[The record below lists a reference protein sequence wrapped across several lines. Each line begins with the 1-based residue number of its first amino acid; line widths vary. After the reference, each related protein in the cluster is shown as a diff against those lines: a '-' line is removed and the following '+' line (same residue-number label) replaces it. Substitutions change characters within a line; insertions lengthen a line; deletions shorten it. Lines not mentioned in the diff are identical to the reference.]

1 MERGRIAHLG
11 RKCITHNKHTNLKY
25 SAFILFIL
33 LTLTACNKDK
43 ETPQAKPAAVKK
55 EAIVKKF
62 GYTLNDFKVVNDTIQ
77 KGDTFGALLGEEG
90 YDAGQIHK
98 ITEQIK
104 DTFDLRDIR
113 VGRPF
118 TMLKD
123 KKAPN
128 ALKAFIYEPDNL
140 SYYTIDLSD
149 TIAHVKKTIKP
160 ITIKRRVIAA
170 AIEGSLAETLGKAG
184 ASPAMVQELADIY
197 AWSIDFFKIQKND
210 KFAVIVN
217 ERYISDTIYAGVESI
232 EASFFEYKG
241 KKIYAFPFKKDENSR
256 KADYYDEEG
265 KVLKSMFL
273 KAPLKFS
280 HITSRFSPKRFH
292 PVQMR
297 WKAHNGTDYAAPTGT
312 PIMSTANGV
321 VIQAGYT
328 SGNGNY
334 VKVKHNGQYTTQYLH
349 MSKILVRKG
358 QHVSQGET
366 IGRVGSTGLAT
377 GPHVCYRF
385 WKNGVQVDALKQ
397 RLPSSEPMNAKDK
410 PRFLAYST
418 PLKKEL
424 DSIADKK
431 FNTQ

>member
-1 MERGRIAHLG
+1 M
-11 RKCITHNKHTNLKY
+11 KY